1 MYLRCNRCGLR
12 EGGRLSWAGGQG
24 SIPWMVY
31 VGYVILTQSL
41 LRMALLEEEGKSMG
55 KAIHQLKLFVF
66 SVIETVMAIQINII
80 SSVLPSS

>member
-1 MYLRCNRCGLR
+1 
-12 EGGRLSWAGGQG
+12 
-24 SIPWMVY
+24 
-31 VGYVILTQSL
+31 
-41 LRMALLEEEGKSMG
+41 MG